1 MMSIELITVLLTF
14 AAVTLTLTGMILA
27 GLRGMRAEMGKR
39 FDGMEARLAKVEQG
53 QAKLEGK
60 LEGLLEALVF
70 TRGVA

>member
-27 GLRGMRAEMGKR
+27 GLRGMRAEMRKR

-60 LEGLLEALVF
+60 LEGLLEVLAF
-70 TRGVA
+70 TRGAA

>member
-14 AAVTLTLTGMILA
+14 AAVTLTLAGMILA
-27 GLRGMRAEMGKR
+27 GLRGMRVEMRKR

-60 LEGLLEALVF
+60 LEGLLEVLAF

>member
-60 LEGLLEALVF
+60 LEGLLEVLAF

>member
-14 AAVTLTLTGMILA
+14 ATVTLTLAGMILA
-27 GLRGMRAEMGKR
+27 GLRGMRVEMRKR

-53 QAKLEGK
+53 QAKLEG
-60 LEGLLEALVF
+60 LLEVLAF